1 MGESSFTYPMVTV
14 VSVSYNVCEEA
25 AATIESVLNQNYPN
39 IEYIIVDNVSTDG
52 TLDIINRYSSK
63 INHLIV
69 EKDAGTYD
77 AMNKAVKLA
86 KGEWIWFMNM
96 GDRLPANLNLMREI
110 FSNQFPSEVKV
121 IYGNTFVEAD
131 DLKYHKKF
139 NAQIAKNIKFGIV
152 HLNHQSMICRAS
164 CFDTIG
170 CFETHDLKIKSDAFW
185 LSKLFYTFGS
195 SSFYYVNKILAHYNE
210 TGLSSNPAN
219 FKKMHAEDVFILK
232 SMDKRWQL
240 FLLQV
245 NWLFKLIRIQLFF
258 VLKKQSSL
266 FSLYRKLKY
275 NTPNGRN

>member
-1 MGESSFTYPMVTV
+1 MSDFNFTYPMVSV
-14 VSVSYNVCEEA
+14 VSVSYNACEEA

-52 TLDIINRYSSK
+52 TLEIIKSYGSK
-63 INHLIV
+63 INHLLV
-69 EKDAGTYD
+69 EKDTGTYD

-96 GDRLPANLNLMREI
+96 GDRFPSNPNLMREI

-121 IYGNTFVEAD
+121 VYGNTFVEAD
-131 DLKYHKKF
+131 NLNYYKKF
-139 NAQIAKNIKFGIV
+139 NAQIARNIKFGIV
-152 HLNHQSMICRAS
+152 HLNHQSMVCRAS
-164 CFDTIG
+164 CFGTIG

-185 LSKLFYTFGS
+185 LSKIFYAFGS
-195 SSFYYVNKILAHYNE
+195 SSFYYLDTILAHYNE

-219 FKKMHAEDVFILK
+219 FQKMHAEDVLILK
-232 SMDKRWQL
+232 SMGNKWQL

-258 VLKKQSSL
+258 VLKKQSGL

-275 NTPNGRN
+275 NTPNGRT

>member
-1 MGESSFTYPMVTV
+1 MSDSNFTYPMVSV
-14 VSVSYNVCEEA
+14 VSVSFNASKEA

-52 TLDIINRYSSK
+52 TLEIIRSYGSK
-63 INHLIV
+63 INHLLV
-69 EKDAGTYD
+69 EKDTGTYD

-96 GDRLPANLNLMREI
+96 GDRFPSNPNLMREI

-121 IYGNTFVEAD
+121 VYGNTFVEAD
-131 DLKYHKKF
+131 NLNYYKKF
-139 NAQIAKNIKFGIV
+139 NAHIARNIKFGIV
-152 HLNHQSMICRAS
+152 HLNHQSMVCRAS
-164 CFDTIG
+164 CFGTIG

-185 LSKLFYTFGS
+185 LSKIFYAFGS
-195 SSFYYVNKILAHYNE
+195 SSFYYLDTILAHYNE

-219 FKKMHAEDVFILK
+219 FQKMHAEDVLILK
-232 SMDKRWQL
+232 SMGNKWQL

-258 VLKKQSSL
+258 VLKKQSGL

-275 NTPNGRN
+275 NTPNGRI